1 MVTSKP
7 ILLTPEQQLAV
18 DSVNQSVAL
27 LASAGSGKTA
37 VLVERYL
44 KCLELGH
51 SPFEILTVTFT
62 VDAATQLRRRLTRAL
77 DRDAIGPTQRE
88 KWRHGIETSPFIG
101 TLHSFC
107 FRVVEQWGTSL
118 KLPKVN
124 EILTVFQFSEVFED
138 HYQNWVDRLSED
150 DFASWLS
157 HFSAREIREFL
168 MSGYPKRRRLAAAL
182 PEIDVHS
189 EDTKLARWIADNA
202 APFWSELETFFLS
215 KGIYGFDD
223 LEYWTAEIFEKVP
236 EALSYYHERLKY
248 FFVDEFQDTSPEQWR
263 IVQRL
268 AAKHP
273 DHLFVVGDPKQSIY
287 RFRNADYR
295 VFYDACRKI
304 VDRGGQE
311 LKLSMNFRSNP
322 ALLENINAL
331 SAPLFSQSEI
341 KYEPMLP
348 GQENPETS
356 GQVRYVRFPGERGE
370 TAASERSLCVNEVKA
385 LLGTGVRPGQ
395 IAILFRVSERITDY
409 FDALLNEGIPV
420 VAKTSQAIF
429 QNYETLDLS
438 NYLMAVANPSDDFA
452 VAAFLRSRFL
462 NWSVDRLQNTIE
474 RPGKTLFEKLS
485 DEPDLR
491 WYFDLIESGETLV
504 EPVLYRLFQETRFLP
519 ESRAIWLEWLTPLT
533 QEPLTLWE
541 AIKKVESW
549 KRDGIKSSL
558 RQGDDDRNSVQLMTV
573 HGAKG
578 LEFDHVFL
586 VDNLR
591 QQPRSYPVFLTEDH
605 KIGLRVRERG
615 EAKELLDYSLLL
627 QKSQADDLAESMRI
641 LYVALTRAK
650 ENLHI
655 FLPENESLI
664 PKSSWGELLRLPAT
678 NPSEDG

>member
-1 MVTSKP
+1 MGTSKP
-7 ILLTPEQQLAV
+7 VQLTAEQQQAV
-18 DSVNQSVAL
+18 DSIDQSIAL

-44 KCLELGH
+44 KCLQLGH

-62 VDAATQLRRRLTRAL
+62 VDAATQLRRRLSRAL
-77 DRDAIGPTQRE
+77 DRAEFSPTQRE
-88 KWRHGIETSPFIG
+88 KWKHGVETSPFIG

-107 FRVVEQWGTSL
+107 YRVVEQWGTSL

-138 HYQNWVDRLSED
+138 FYQSWVDRLSED
-150 DFASWLS
+150 DFSRWLS

-168 MSGYPKRRRLAAAL
+168 MSGYPKRRRLALAVTEL
-182 PEIDVHS
+182 DPQD
-189 EDTKLARWIADNA
+189 EDTALARWIADNA
-202 APFWSELETFFLS
+202 APFWNELESFFQN

-223 LEYWTAEIFEKVP
+223 LEYWTAEIFEQVP
-236 EALSYYHERLKY
+236 AALAYYHERLKY

-311 LKLSMNFRSNP
+311 LRLSMNFRSNP
-322 ALLENINAL
+322 KLLESINAL
-331 SAPLFSQSEI
+331 SAPLFLQSEI
-341 KYEPMLP
+341 AYEPMLP
-348 GQENPETS
+348 GLKTAEEGS
-356 GQVRYVRFPGERGE
+356 SQVRYVRFPGERGE
-370 TAASERSLCVNEVKA
+370 TVANERALCLNEVKA
-385 LLGTGVRPGQ
+385 LLASGIRPGQ

-452 VAAFLRSRFL
+452 LAAFLRSRFL
-462 NWSVDRLQNTIE
+462 GWSIDRLQRAIE
-474 RPGKTLFEKLS
+474 RPGKSLLEKLREEKEL
-485 DEPDLR
+485 D
-491 WYFDLIESGETLV
+491 WYFALVESGETLV
-504 EPVLYRLFQETRFLP
+504 EPVLYTLFEKTHFIP
-519 ESRAIWLEWLTPLT
+519 ESRAICLEWLTPLT

-591 QQPRSYPVFLTEDH
+591 QQPRSYPVFLTEDR
-605 KIGLRVRERG
+605 KIGLRVREKG

-627 QKSQADDLAESMRI
+627 QKSQSDDLAESMRI

-650 ENLHI
+650 EQLHI

-664 PKSSWGELLRLPAT
+664 PKSSWGELLT
-678 NPSEDG
+678 VS